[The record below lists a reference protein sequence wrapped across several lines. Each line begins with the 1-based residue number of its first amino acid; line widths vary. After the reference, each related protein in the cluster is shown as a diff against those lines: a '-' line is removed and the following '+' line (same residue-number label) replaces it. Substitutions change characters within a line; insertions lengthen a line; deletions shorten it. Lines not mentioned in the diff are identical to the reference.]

1 MGIDQSNRLGKAA
14 GAAGL
19 KPAKTAPLRGSR
31 AAAPGNRLG
40 RLLLLGPG
48 MLTIGIFLG
57 VPVLIIVVFSFL
69 TPATYGGVEWQ
80 FSFDAYRQFLFERDI
95 FDNTLTFNT
104 AYLEIFLRSL
114 LLAIF
119 SVVACLLLGFPTAF
133 FIATRPA
140 SRRNAWVF
148 AITLPFW
155 TNLLIRTFCI
165 LLILRERG
173 LINNSL
179 LWLGVIDQPI
189 EMMYTDFS
197 MGVGL
202 VYSYLP
208 FMVLPLYANL
218 EKLDVK
224 LLEAAH
230 DLYASRWQVFRWVVL
245 PHARS
250 GIIAGSVLVFIPSL
264 GTFLAPDLL
273 GGGKRLMIGNLIQL
287 QFMSSRN
294 WPFGAALAVIL
305 LASIMIVLVAYV
317 VYSTRQGKV
326 GAEAKS

>member
-1 MGIDQSNRLGKAA
+1 MVANPD
-14 GAAGL
+14 L
-19 KPAKTAPLRGSR
+19 KGRRTDSPRKRREGVSR
-31 AAAPGNRLG
+31 TLLAAPGI
-40 RLLLLGPG
+40 
-48 MLTIGIFLG
+48 LTIGVFLG
-57 VPVLIIVVFSFL
+57 IPIVIIVVFSFL
-69 TPATYGGVEWQ
+69 TPATYGGVEWD
-80 FSFDAYRQFLFERDI
+80 FSFEAYRQFLFDRDI
-95 FDNTLTFNT
+95 FDDTLAFNT
-104 AYLEIFLRSL
+104 AYLEIFSRSL
-114 LLAIF
+114 LLATF
-119 SVVACLLLGFPTAF
+119 SVLACLVLGFPTAF
-133 FIATRPA
+133 FIATRPE
-140 SRRNAWVF
+140 SRRNMWVF

-165 LLILRERG
+165 LLILREHG

-179 LWLGVIDQPI
+179 LGIGLIDKPI
-189 EMMYTDFS
+189 QMMYTDFS

-218 EKLDVK
+218 EKLDMR

-230 DLYASRWQVFRWVVL
+230 DLYASRWDVFRLVVL
-245 PHARS
+245 PHAKS

-273 GGGKRLMIGNLIQL
+273 GGGKKLMIGNLIQL

-305 LASIMIVLVAYV
+305 LAAIMLVLIGYV
-317 VYSTRQGKV
+317 TYASRQKTR
-326 GAEAKS
+326 EARERT